1 MKTDAQIQ
9 LDVIAELKY
18 EATIK
23 EANIGVSVKDG
34 IVTLNGSVDHY
45 YEKYH
50 AEKAAQRVSGVHG
63 IAMELE
69 VKLPG
74 DSKRSD
80 SDIAHA
86 IDNIITWSSLLTK
99 DSIQVKVE
107 KGWVTLT
114 GQVKWHHQKA
124 MLNSAI
130 THLMGVVGISDQL
143 SIKNT
148 LAKSVVK
155 SDIVEALK
163 RRAQSDANEIEVQVK
178 DGEVTLS
185 GKIHSWNE
193 RALVKHAAW
202 SNTDVVKVVDKL
214 ELTFT

>member
-1 MKTDAQIQ
+1 MKTDAQIK

-23 EANIGVSVKDG
+23 ESNIGVSVKDG
-34 IVTLNGSVDHY
+34 IVTLSGSVDHY

-50 AEKAAQRVSGVHG
+50 AEKATQRVSGVHG

-86 IDNIITWSSLLTK
+86 IDNIMTWSALLSK
-99 DSIQVKVE
+99 DTIQVKVE
-107 KGWVTLT
+107 KGWVTLS

-124 MLNSAI
+124 MLNSSI

-163 RRAQSDANEIEVQVK
+163 RRAQNDADEIDVQVK
-178 DGEVTLS
+178 DGEVTLT

-214 ELTFT
+214 DLTFS

>member
-1 MKTDAQIQ
+1 MKSDAQLQ

-23 EANIGVSVKDG
+23 ESNIGVSVKDA

-74 DSKRSD
+74 DSKRND
-80 SDIAHA
+80 ADIAHA
-86 IDNIITWSSLLTK
+86 IDNIITWSSLLSK

-114 GQVKWHHQKA
+114 GQARWHHQKA

-130 THLMGVVGISDQL
+130 THLMGVVGISDQI

-148 LAKSVVK
+148 LAKSVIK
-155 SDIVEALK
+155 ADIVEALK
-163 RRAQSDANEIEVQVK
+163 RRAQNDANEIDVQVK
-178 DGEVTLS
+178 DGEVTLT

-214 ELTFT
+214 DLTFS